1 MCIDYVYLEDVSRQS
16 DTVTRHRLKDNK
28 PSNPVE
34 YKSRMVVKQARAM
47 GILYDMLPVGMSRR
61 KANKTNYS
69 TKMKQ
74 LFWTLEFC
82 FCLDNMQERVLEHSC
97 PSNKTLHGVFENLLF
112 SEKPQGQNSYATIR
126 HQVRH
131 FLDTDMNDWVIGMK
145 KEGAKRNTYIN
156 LTSLLHQPIKDCL
169 SGERVI
175 EYPTIFIWLKD
186 HLDPS
191 IQLEDKYTVTATA
204 AKDKDDEMINAND
217 KAAQDNDNASSSGDS
232 SSSGSDSSDDDDDDD
247 DDDLDGNDD
256 AKGNDLDSSENSKE
270 LNGQVEGDSSGA
282 GNKDQTP
289 LPLEEETNL
298 VNSNEALPT
307 SQ

>member
-1 MCIDYVYLEDVSRQS
+1 
-16 DTVTRHRLKDNK
+16 
-28 PSNPVE
+28 
-34 YKSRMVVKQARAM
+34 MVVKQARAM

-82 FCLDNMQERVLEHSC
+82 FCLDNVQERVLEHSC
-97 PSNKTLHGVFENLLF
+97 PSNKSLHGVFENLLF
-112 SEKPQGQNSYATIR
+112 SEKPQGQNSYATLR
-126 HQVRH
+126 HQLRH

-145 KEGAKRNTYIN
+145 KEGGKRNTYIN

-191 IQLEDKYTVTATA
+191 IQLEDKYTVIAT
-204 AKDKDDEMINAND
+204 KDDKDDEMTNANNG
-217 KAAQDNDNASSSGDS
+217 AAQDKDNASTSGDS
-232 SSSGSDSSDDDDDDD
+232 SSSDSSDDDDSDD
-247 DDDLDGNDD
+247 NDD
-256 AKGNDLDSSENSKE
+256 SKGDGLDNSENIKE
-270 LNGQVEGDSSGA
+270 VDGQVEGETGGA
-282 GNKDQTP
+282 GSTDQTP
-289 LPLEEETNL
+289 LPLEAEPNL